1 MATKTMQ
8 NNLTITT
15 HATQQDAVLLMQI
28 MNGPLGLRAA
38 DGLTLLWDY
47 ERPPTYE
54 QFVKQHPSGS
64 QGQRDVQALLTV
76 NETIATF
83 VKQGLIDRGLV
94 YDLLWV
100 KGVWDRCANI
110 ALHYRKQTGEPE
122 IYANFERLAAGQT

>member
-1 MATKTMQ
+1 MATKTMP

-28 MNGPLGLRAA
+28 LNGPMGLRAS
-38 DGLTLLWDY
+38 DGLDLLWGYDS
-47 ERPPTYE
+47 PPSYE
-54 QFVKQHPSGS
+54 QFNKDHPQGSEGCREVK
-64 QGQRDVQALLTV
+64 ALL
-76 NETIATF
+76 NESEAIATF

-100 KGVWDRCANI
+100 KGTWDRCASI
-110 ALHYRKQTGEPE
+110 ALHYRKQAGEPE